1 MNTVA
6 IAAASDKTA
15 SYGETA
21 PSGAI
26 APSVPR
32 LAPTQHEV
40 SLFRLYL
47 LRAAYLLFA
56 VGLGLTVWPGII
68 HHEKPWGLMEGVVQC
83 VLAAFGALSLLGLRY
98 PLQMLPIVLWELT
111 WKSLW
116 LIVVAR
122 PLWSAG
128 TMDQATKEMAF
139 AIGMVVIIPLAVP
152 WKYVFTHYVM
162 KSGERWI

>member
-6 IAAASDKTA
+6 AA
-15 SYGETA
+15 A
-21 PSGAI
+21 PSGEITPSRETGPSGATALSPPQS
-26 APSVPR
+26 APR
-32 LAPTQHEV
+32 RHEV
-40 SLFRLYL
+40 SLFQLYL

-68 HHEKPWGLMEGVVQC
+68 HHDKPWGLMEGVVQC

-98 PLQMLPIVLWELT
+98 PLQMLPLVLWELT

-128 TMDQATKEMAF
+128 TMDQATKGMAF
-139 AIGMVVIIPLAVP
+139 AIGMVVIIPFAVP
-152 WKYVFTHYVM
+152 WNYVFTHYVM
-162 KSGERWI
+162 KRGERWI